1 MKPKK
6 TAEELVQMLHDE
18 KGIQFHLISEEQAVE
33 CFSQRNNYLRT
44 ASYRK
49 NYPKHIAGPNAGKYI
64 HLEFAYLAELSTLDF
79 YLRELL
85 LQMCIPGLKQSILS
99 GQTKVSKTDM
109 HRLAKAAYNDRA
121 QTLQDIL
128 HPELKVEPTPDAD
141 GVIRVPGKA
150 PVMPFR
156 KFESVYDSDA
166 YPEDVR
172 YEYVALEELTT
183 RFRISF
189 NYQLEQMPDNAQRDV
204 ILEIIHK
211 HKDYLAS
218 LEAALA
224 DVKDQTA

>member
-85 LQMCIPGLKQSILS
+85 LQMCMGTVFLGNLYSVVNLLIHGSQPHSSNIP
-99 GQTKVSKTDM
+99 
-109 HRLAKAAYNDRA
+109 
-121 QTLQDIL
+121 
-128 HPELKVEPTPDAD
+128 PDCHSESN
-141 GVIRVPGKA
+141 RHS
-150 PVMPFR
+150 PVGHCR
-156 KFESVYDSDA
+156 
-166 YPEDVR
+166 
-172 YEYVALEELTT
+172 
-183 RFRISF
+183 
-189 NYQLEQMPDNAQRDV
+189 
-204 ILEIIHK
+204 
-211 HKDYLAS
+211 
-218 LEAALA
+218 
-224 DVKDQTA
+224 